1 MIEKRLKN
9 HNEILKNVENAQKII
24 LSEEFPYSMLSYH
37 TEGFSIGSMKK
48 VIEKVMIPER
58 IQWMEMNPL
67 DIKELIEPLSEEE
80 YVSQEQYE

>member
-1 MIEKRLKN
+1 
-9 HNEILKNVENAQKII
+9 
-24 LSEEFPYSMLSYH
+24 MLSYH

-67 DIKELIEPLSEEE
+67 DIKEFIEPLSEEE